1 VMHTYCS
8 TRPGNLIFLYMKS
21 MMTSLKC
28 GIALLGASFLFACA
42 PARTTTPP
50 RQAVPVVP
58 QPPPRAGG
66 DLILD
71 GGAWVEHTLA
81 RLTLRQKV
89 GQLVVP
95 RISGAYMPTE
105 SAEYERLKEWI
116 VKYGIGGVIITQ
128 GPPLEMAAKLN
139 TLQRM
144 ADVPL
149 LVTADMEHGPG
160 QILMAGIIMPY
171 GIDNGG
177 ATRFPPLMA
186 LGAAGDEQLAY
197 ELGRITAQE
206 GRAVGVHVTFS
217 PVVDV
222 NNNPNNPIINTR
234 SYGEDP
240 DLVARMASAHIRG
253 IQDNGMIATAKHFPG
268 HGDTGTDSHV
278 NLPVITV
285 TKARADTIELPPYQT
300 AIRNNV
306 GAIMSA
312 HIAFPALTGDSVPG
326 TLNQKIL
333 TGLLRDELKYQGII
347 FTDAM
352 DMGAIINTYGRT
364 NASVMALKAGAD
376 VLLQPFPQD
385 VPAIIDAIVAAV
397 EKGELSEARINEAL
411 RRMLNAKMRVG
422 LQRERTV
429 DLNRIQEKLGPASH
443 VAKAQEAAD
452 RSITVVRDQQ
462 KLLPIKGRVLSIV
475 YADDYDPFTGR
486 TFQNAL
492 RAAVPTLRT
501 LFMDANATVDEIR
514 SMTVLADS
522 ADVVMFSP
530 YIRVTAAKA
539 DLAIPGGIA
548 AAVNAIAARKPTI
561 VTSFGN
567 PYVLTQFPNIST
579 YVLAWGQ
586 WDVSQ
591 RAAAKAVTGQIPI
604 TGKLPIAI
612 PPFHRIGEGVA
623 SAVR

>member
-1 VMHTYCS
+1 M
-8 TRPGNLIFLYMKS
+8 LD
-21 MMTSLKC
+21 
-28 GIALLGASFLFACA
+28 
-42 PARTTTPP
+42 
-50 RQAVPVVP
+50 
-58 QPPPRAGG
+58 AGG
-66 DLILD
+66 
-71 GGAWVEHTLA
+71 WVDQTLA

-95 RISGAYMPTE
+95 RISGAYMPDDGP
-105 SAEYERLKEWI
+105 EYVRLHEWI
-116 VKYGIGGVIITQ
+116 TKYGIGGVIITQ

-144 ADVPL
+144 SELPL

-160 QILMAGIIMPY
+160 QILMAGVIMPY

-177 ATRFPPLMA
+177 ATRFPPIMA

-197 ELGRITAQE
+197 ELGRITALE
-206 GRAVGVHVTFS
+206 GRSVGVHVTFA

-240 DLVARMASAHIRG
+240 ALVSRMAAAHIRG

-285 TKARADTIELPPYQT
+285 SKSRADTVELPPYEI

-326 TLNQKIL
+326 TLNPKIL
-333 TGLLRDELKYQGII
+333 TGLLRDELNYEGVI

-364 NASVMALKAGAD
+364 NASVLALKAGAD

-385 VPAIIDAIVAAV
+385 VPAIIDAVVAAV
-397 EKGELSEARINEAL
+397 EKGDLSEARINQAV
-411 RRMLNAKMRVG
+411 RRMLGAKARVG
-422 LQRERTV
+422 IQRERTV
-429 DLNRIQEKLGPASH
+429 DLNRVQAKLGLAAH
-443 VAKAQEAAD
+443 RERAQEAAD
-452 RSITVVRDQQ
+452 RSITVARDHQR
-462 KLLPIKGRVLSIV
+462 LLPIRGRVLSVV

-486 TFQNAL
+486 IFQNAL
-492 RAAVPTLRT
+492 RAALPGLRT
-501 LFMDANATVDEIR
+501 LMIDANATADDMR
-514 SMTVLADS
+514 ALTALADS
-522 ADVVMFSP
+522 AEVVLFSP

-539 DLAIPGGIA
+539 DLAIPAGVA
-548 AAVNAIAARKPTI
+548 EAVNGIAARKPTV

-586 WDVSQ
+586 WEVSQ
-591 RAAAKAVTGQIPI
+591 RAAAKALIGEIPI

-623 SAVR
+623 VGAK

>member
-1 VMHTYCS
+1 V
-8 TRPGNLIFLYMKS
+8 
-21 MMTSLKC
+21 
-28 GIALLGASFLFACA
+28 
-42 PARTTTPP
+42 
-50 RQAVPVVP
+50 
-58 QPPPRAGG
+58 
-66 DLILD
+66 LD
-71 GGAWVEHTLA
+71 GSAWVEQTIA

-95 RISGAYMPTE
+95 RISGAYMPGE
-105 SAEYERLKEWI
+105 GAEYERLKEWI

-139 TLQRM
+139 TLQRL

-186 LGAAGDEQLAY
+186 LGATGDEQFAY
-197 ELGRITAQE
+197 ELGRITAVE
-206 GRAVGVHVTFS
+206 GRAAGVHVTFS

-240 DLVARMASAHIRG
+240 ALVARMASAHIRG
-253 IQDNGMIATAKHFPG
+253 IQDNGMMATAKHFPG

-285 TKARADTIELPPYQT
+285 SKSRADAVELPPYQS
-300 AIRNNV
+300 AIHNNV

-326 TLNQKIL
+326 TLNHKIL

-364 NASVMALKAGAD
+364 NASVLALKAGAD
-376 VLLQPFPQD
+376 VLLQPFGQD

-397 EKGELSEARINEAL
+397 EKGELPETRINESL
-411 RRMLNAKMRVG
+411 RRMLNAKMRAG
-422 LQRERTV
+422 LHRERTV
-429 DLNRIQEKLGPASH
+429 DINRVQDKLGILSH
-443 VAKAQEAAD
+443 QQRAQEAAD
-452 RSITVVRDQQ
+452 RSITVPRDQQ
-462 KLLPIKGRVLSIV
+462 KLLPIRGRVLSVV
-475 YADDYDPFTGR
+475 YADDYDPYTGR
-486 TFQNAL
+486 IFQNAL
-492 RAAVPTLRT
+492 RAALPNLRT
-501 LFMDANATVDEIR
+501 LFIDANATVDEIR
-514 SMTVLADS
+514 TMATLADS
-522 ADVVMFSP
+522 AEVVMFSP

-539 DLAIPGGIA
+539 DLAIPTGIA

-567 PYVLTQFPNIST
+567 PYILAQFPNIST

-591 RAAAKAVTGQIPI
+591 RAAAKALTGQIPI

-612 PPFHRIGEGVA
+612 PPFYRIGEGITTGVQ
-623 SAVR
+623 

>member
-1 VMHTYCS
+1 MLACS
-8 TRPGNLIFLYMKS
+8 
-21 MMTSLKC
+21 
-28 GIALLGASFLFACA
+28 
-42 PARTTTPP
+42 PAVTTTPP
-50 RQAVPVVP
+50 AVEPEVP
-58 QPPPRAGG
+58 APPPRLGG
-66 DLILD
+66 NLIVD
-71 GGAWVEHTLA
+71 EKAWVEQQLA

-95 RISGAYMPTE
+95 RISGAYMATE
-105 SAEYERLKEWI
+105 SAEYERLREWV

-128 GPPLEMAAKLN
+128 GPPLELAAKLN
-139 TLQRM
+139 TLQRL
-144 ADVPL
+144 ADLPL

-160 QILMAGIIMPY
+160 QILMSGIIMPY

-177 ATRFPPLMA
+177 ATRFPPIMA
-186 LGAAGDEQLAY
+186 LGASGDEQLAY
-197 ELGRITAQE
+197 ELGRITALE
-206 GRAVGVHVTFS
+206 GRAAGVHVTFA

-240 DLVARMASAHIRG
+240 ALVARMSAAHIRG
-253 IQDNGMIATAKHFPG
+253 IQENGMIATAKHFPG

-278 NLPVITV
+278 NLPVIRV
-285 TKARADTIELPPYQT
+285 DKARADAVELPPYHS

-333 TGLLRDELKYQGII
+333 TGLLRDELDYEGLV

-385 VPAIIDAIVAAV
+385 VPAIIDAVVSAV

-411 RRMLNAKMRVG
+411 RRLLTAKANLG
-422 LQRERTV
+422 LHKERLV
-429 DLNRIQEKLGPASH
+429 DLGRVQETLGKASH
-443 VAKAQEAAD
+443 QQKAQEAAD

-462 KLLPIKGRVLSIV
+462 NLLPVKGRVLSVI
-475 YADDYDPFTGR
+475 YADDYDPFTGSR
-486 TFQNAL
+486 FQAAL
-492 RAAVPTLRT
+492 RAALPNMRT
-501 LFMDANATVDEIR
+501 LTIDAGADASHIARLNA
-514 SMTVLADS
+514 LADS
-522 ADVVMFSP
+522 AETVLFSP
-530 YIRVTAAKA
+530 YIRVTAGKA
-539 DLAIPGGIA
+539 DLAIPK
-548 AAVNAIAARKPTI
+548 AIADAINSIAVRKPTI
-561 VTSFGN
+561 VTAFGN
-567 PYVLTQFPNIST
+567 PYVLNQFPNIST

-591 RAAAKAVTGQIPI
+591 RAAAKALVGQIPI
-604 TGKLPIAI
+604 RGKLPIAI
-612 PPFHRIGEGVA
+612 PPFHRIGEGVVVEA
-623 SAVR
+623 K